1 MGFLFLFLLGIF
13 AIIMLARFG
22 SKASRRGEATMTIPQ
37 NGKERS
43 GYERGKGQDERARQ
57 FQEALISLL
66 LKKEIITEAELLAE
80 VELLRKEEGLH

>member
-1 MGFLFLFLLGIF
+1 MGFLFLFLLGIS
-13 AIIMLARFG
+13 AIILLARFG
-22 SKASRRGEATMTIPQ
+22 SKASRRGQTAMPPQ

-43 GYERGKGQDERARQ
+43 GYDRGKGQDERARQ

-80 VELLRKEEGLH
+80 VEMLRKEEELP